1 MYKFEFLMLHTV
13 IWSRLI
19 DRFLLKKRK
28 NNKSW
33 YFTLVQIKESSKAI
47 LEFCLTFRWLKL
59 TYNISFTA
67 DKFLQSYNSL
77 VLSNAFFFNRGSLIS
92 FAQWS
97 TSFRFRGTSSYS
109 FFPLLLINSL
119 FACLDKWFSSRW

>member
-1 MYKFEFLMLHTV
+1 MLHTV

-19 DRFLLKKRK
+19 GSFFLEKKK
-28 NNKSW
+28 KKKSR
-33 YFTLVQIKESSKAI
+33 YFTLVKIKESSKAT

-77 VLSNAFFFNRGSLIS
+77 VLSVLFF
-92 FAQWS
+92 
-97 TSFRFRGTSSYS
+97 
-109 FFPLLLINSL
+109 
-119 FACLDKWFSSRW
+119 